1 MIDATSTE
9 MLETLNISHLK
20 PDYIKIFWHAL
31 MEEYQDNNA
40 EIKKV
45 IDNVGSDKVIL
56 AKCLDDK
63 AVRWGIK
70 YGIRAFQGPYIDA
83 IETAMV
89 RAKCPNGKICSAK
102 DCMKRKKLI
111 AGDFRNEC
119 QYKDF
124 LEKIPG

>member
-1 MIDATSTE
+1 M
-9 MLETLNISHLK
+9 
-20 PDYIKIFWHAL
+20 
-31 MEEYQDNNA
+31 
-40 EIKKV
+40 
-45 IDNVGSDKVIL
+45 
-56 AKCLDDK
+56 DDK